1 MIMCIKTFFKNLF
14 KPAFELTELQ
24 QQLEEVK
31 LQLKEVESENQS
43 LKTQLSNAKRVK
55 EALLNKIE
63 NLKDKLTEQEI
74 NTGDNEFI
82 TGDEEFITGDNEFTP
97 EMENSY
103 YEAIE
108 AESLLLAK
116 ELMTVWP
123 HREGPCSG
131 FSNIEWGGVSS
142 NIMRGLRA
150 YIKEGDITEEE
161 QQDINWMFDMFDEF
175 NGHL

>member
-1 MIMCIKTFFKNLF
+1 MCIKTFFKNLF

-74 NTGDNEFI
+74 NTGDDEFI
-82 TGDEEFITGDNEFTP
+82 IGDDEFTP

-108 AESLLLAK
+108 AESQLLAK

-142 NIMRGLRA
+142 NIMRGLKA
-150 YIKEGDITEEE
+150 YVKEGDITEEE

>member
-1 MIMCIKTFFKNLF
+1 MCIKTFFKNLF
-14 KPAFELTELQ
+14 KTTFELTELQ
-24 QQLEEVK
+24 KQLEEVK
-31 LQLKEVESENQS
+31 LQLKENAETIKKIESENES

-63 NLKDKLTEQEI
+63 NLKEKLIKEEI
-74 NTGDNEFI
+74 NTGDDEFI
-82 TGDEEFITGDNEFTP
+82 TGDDEFTP
-97 EMENSY
+97 EMINSY

-108 AESLLLAK
+108 AESQLLAK

-131 FSNIEWGGVSS
+131 FSNIEWGGVSG
-142 NIMRGLRA
+142 NIMRGLKA
-150 YIKEGDITEEE
+150 YTKEGDITEEE

-175 NGHL
+175 NGQL

>member
-1 MIMCIKTFFKNLF
+1 MCIKTFFKNLF

-31 LQLKEVESENQS
+31 LQLKENAETIKEMESENQS

-63 NLKDKLTEQEI
+63 NLKEKLTEQEI
-74 NTGDNEFI
+74 NTGDDEFI
-82 TGDEEFITGDNEFTP
+82 IGDDEFTP

-108 AESLLLAK
+108 AESQLLAK

-142 NIMRGLRA
+142 NIMRGLKA
-150 YIKEGDITEEE
+150 YVKEGDITEEE

>member
-1 MIMCIKTFFKNLF
+1 MCIKTFFKNLF
-14 KPAFELTELQ
+14 KPDFELTELQ
-24 QQLEEVK
+24 QELEEVK
-31 LQLKEVESENQS
+31 LQLKENAETIKEMESENQS

-63 NLKDKLTEQEI
+63 NLKEKLTGQEI
-74 NTGDNEFI
+74 NTGDDEFI
-82 TGDEEFITGDNEFTP
+82 IGDDEFTP

-108 AESLLLAK
+108 AESQLLAK

-142 NIMRGLRA
+142 NIMRGLKA

-175 NGHL
+175 NGKL

>member
-74 NTGDNEFI
+74 NTGDDEFI
-82 TGDEEFITGDNEFTP
+82 IGDDEFTP

-108 AESLLLAK
+108 AESQLLAK

-142 NIMRGLRA
+142 NIMRGLKA
-150 YIKEGDITEEE
+150 YVKEGDITEEE

>member
-1 MIMCIKTFFKNLF
+1 MSIKTFFKNLF
-14 KPAFELTELQ
+14 KPGFELTELQ
-24 QQLEEVK
+24 KQLEEVK
-31 LQLKEVESENQS
+31 LQLKDMESENKS
-43 LKTQLSNAKRVK
+43 LKNQLSNAKRVN

-63 NLKDKLTEQEI
+63 NLKENLTKQEI
-74 NTGDNEFI
+74 NTGD
-82 TGDEEFITGDNEFTP
+82 DEFITGDNEFTP

-108 AESLLLAK
+108 AESQLLAK

-142 NIMRGLRA
+142 NIMRGLKA

-175 NGHL
+175 NGQL

>member
-1 MIMCIKTFFKNLF
+1 MQK
-14 KPAFELTELQ
+14 
-24 QQLEEVK
+24 QLEEVK
-31 LQLKEVESENQS
+31 LQLKENAETIKEMESENQS

-63 NLKDKLTEQEI
+63 NLKEKLTEQEI
-74 NTGDNEFI
+74 NTGDDEFI
-82 TGDEEFITGDNEFTP
+82 IGDDEFTP

-108 AESLLLAK
+108 AESQLLAK

-142 NIMRGLRA
+142 NIMRGLKA
-150 YIKEGDITEEE
+150 YVKEGDITEEE

-175 NGHL
+175 NGKL

>member
-1 MIMCIKTFFKNLF
+1 M
-14 KPAFELTELQ
+14 
-24 QQLEEVK
+24 
-31 LQLKEVESENQS
+31 ESENKS
-43 LKTQLSNAKRVK
+43 LKNQLSNAKRVK

-63 NLKDKLTEQEI
+63 NLKEKLTKQEI
-74 NTGDNEFI
+74 NTGDYEFI
-82 TGDEEFITGDNEFTP
+82 TGDDEFTP
-97 EMENSY
+97 EMKNSY

-108 AESLLLAK
+108 AESQLLAK

-142 NIMRGLRA
+142 NIMRGLKA
-150 YIKEGDITEEE
+150 YVKEGDITEEE

-175 NGHL
+175 NGKL

>member
-1 MIMCIKTFFKNLF
+1 
-14 KPAFELTELQ
+14 
-24 QQLEEVK
+24 
-31 LQLKEVESENQS
+31 LKEVESENQS

-74 NTGDNEFI
+74 NTGDDEFI
-82 TGDEEFITGDNEFTP
+82 IGDDEFTP

-108 AESLLLAK
+108 AESQLLAK

-142 NIMRGLRA
+142 NIMRGLKA
-150 YIKEGDITEEE
+150 YVKEGDITEEE

>member
-1 MIMCIKTFFKNLF
+1 MQK
-14 KPAFELTELQ
+14 
-24 QQLEEVK
+24 QLEELK
-31 LQLKEVESENQS
+31 LQLKEIESENKS
-43 LKTQLSNAKRVK
+43 LKTQLSNAKRVE

-63 NLKDKLTEQEI
+63 NLKEKLTKQEI
-74 NTGDNEFI
+74 NTGDN
-82 TGDEEFITGDNEFTP
+82 EFITGDNEFTP

-108 AESLLLAK
+108 AESQLLAK

-175 NGHL
+175 NGQL

>member
-1 MIMCIKTFFKNLF
+1 MCVKTFFKNLF
-14 KPAFELTELQ
+14 KTTFELTELQ
-24 QQLEEVK
+24 KQLEELK
-31 LQLKEVESENQS
+31 LQLKEIESENKS
-43 LKTQLSNAKRVK
+43 LKTQLSNAKRVE

-63 NLKDKLTEQEI
+63 NLKEKLTKQEI
-74 NTGDNEFI
+74 NTGDN
-82 TGDEEFITGDNEFTP
+82 EFITGDNEFTP

-108 AESLLLAK
+108 AESQLLAK

-175 NGHL
+175 NGQL

>member
-1 MIMCIKTFFKNLF
+1 MCIKTFFKNLF
-14 KPAFELTELQ
+14 KTTFELTELQ
-24 QQLEEVK
+24 KQLEEVK
-31 LQLKEVESENQS
+31 LKLKENAETIKEMESENQS

-63 NLKDKLTEQEI
+63 NLKEKLTGQEI
-74 NTGDNEFI
+74 NTGDDEFI
-82 TGDEEFITGDNEFTP
+82 IGDDEFTP

-108 AESLLLAK
+108 AESQLLAK

-142 NIMRGLRA
+142 NIMRGLKA
-150 YIKEGDITEEE
+150 YVKEGDITEEE

-175 NGHL
+175 NGKL

>member
-1 MIMCIKTFFKNLF
+1 MIMCVKTFFKNLF
-14 KPAFELTELQ
+14 KTTFELTELQ
-24 QQLEEVK
+24 KQLEELK
-31 LQLKEVESENQS
+31 LQLKEIESENKS
-43 LKTQLSNAKRVK
+43 LKTQLSNAKRVE

-63 NLKDKLTEQEI
+63 NLKEKLTKQEI
-74 NTGDNEFI
+74 NTGDN
-82 TGDEEFITGDNEFTP
+82 EFITGDNEFTP

-108 AESLLLAK
+108 AESQLLAK

-175 NGHL
+175 NGQL

>member
-1 MIMCIKTFFKNLF
+1 MSIKTFFKNLF
-14 KPAFELTELQ
+14 KPVFELTELQ
-24 QQLEEVK
+24 QQLEELK
-31 LQLKEVESENQS
+31 LQLKEVESDNKS
-43 LKTQLSNAKRVK
+43 LKNQLSNAKRVK

-63 NLKDKLTEQEI
+63 NLKEKLTEQEI
-74 NTGDNEFI
+74 NTGDDEFI
-82 TGDEEFITGDNEFTP
+82 TGDEEFTP

-108 AESLLLAK
+108 AESQLLAK

-142 NIMRGLRA
+142 NIMRGLKA
-150 YIKEGDITEEE
+150 YVKEGDITEEE

-175 NGHL
+175 NGKL

>member
-1 MIMCIKTFFKNLF
+1 MCIFRTKSKLEKLQSQLN
-14 KPAFELTELQ
+14 EL
-24 QQLEEVK
+24 K
-31 LQLKEVESENQS
+31 LQLKENAETIKEMESENKS
-43 LKTQLSNAKRVK
+43 LKNQLSNAKRVK
-55 EALLNKIE
+55 EALLDKIE
-63 NLKDKLTEQEI
+63 NLKEKLTKQEI

-82 TGDEEFITGDNEFTP
+82 TGDDEFTP

-108 AESLLLAK
+108 AESQLLAK

-175 NGHL
+175 NGQL

>member
-1 MIMCIKTFFKNLF
+1 MSIKTFFKNLF

-31 LQLKEVESENQS
+31 LQLKDVESENKS
-43 LKTQLSNAKRVK
+43 LKNQLSNAKRVK

-63 NLKDKLTEQEI
+63 NLKEKLTKQEI
-74 NTGDNEFI
+74 NTGDYEFI
-82 TGDEEFITGDNEFTP
+82 TGDDEFTP
-97 EMENSY
+97 EMKNSY

-108 AESLLLAK
+108 AESQLLAK

-142 NIMRGLRA
+142 NIMRGLKA
-150 YIKEGDITEEE
+150 YVKEGDITEEE
-161 QQDINWMFDMFDEF
+161 QQDINWMFVMFDEF
-175 NGHL
+175 NGKL

>member
-1 MIMCIKTFFKNLF
+1 MSIKTFFKNLF

-31 LQLKEVESENQS
+31 LKLKDVESENKS

-63 NLKDKLTEQEI
+63 NLKEKLTKQEI
-74 NTGDNEFI
+74 NTGDYEFI
-82 TGDEEFITGDNEFTP
+82 TGDDEFTP
-97 EMENSY
+97 EMKNSY

-108 AESLLLAK
+108 AESQLLAK

-142 NIMRGLRA
+142 NIMRGLKA
-150 YIKEGDITEEE
+150 YVKEGDITEGE

-175 NGHL
+175 NGKL